1 MQHLLGAFPHSGL
14 LRGSATLDQNE
25 DSPLVGTWRVVFL
38 GEIEPRA
45 ARPGMLPRRVR
56 RVGPRIVP
64 AVKSPRWPP
73 LSHGPPTNARRLSP
87 PGRPSADPFNQ
98 KPTQFPPKFLY

>member
-73 LSHGPPTNARRLSP
+73 LSHGGAHPTKGGGLQSEPKSGWGIPCFYVERLP
-87 PGRPSADPFNQ
+87 
-98 KPTQFPPKFLY
+98 